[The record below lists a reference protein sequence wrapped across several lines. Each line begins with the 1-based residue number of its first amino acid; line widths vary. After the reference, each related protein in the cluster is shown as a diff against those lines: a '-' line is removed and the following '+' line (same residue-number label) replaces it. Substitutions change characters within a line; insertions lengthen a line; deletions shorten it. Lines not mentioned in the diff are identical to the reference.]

1 MDVASD
7 VMQDDMTVVTID
19 TSGFRV
25 VSKRESALMNC
36 GCNKTCKTHEECLV
50 HTIKT
55 VKCKLLCMWASVGQ

>member
-7 VMQDDMTVVTID
+7 VMQGDVTVVTID

-36 GCNKTCKTHEECLV
+36 GWNKT
-50 HTIKT
+50 
-55 VKCKLLCMWASVGQ
+55 